1 MYPEPTGE
9 VRMSLSLRFA
19 AGSHDGMIREHNED
33 SGYAGPRLLAVADG
47 MGGQAAGEVASS
59 EVISTMVQLDEDI
72 PGSDILTSLG
82 SAVQRANDQLR
93 VMVEEDPQLEG
104 MGTTLTALLWTGQ
117 RLGLVHVGDSRAY
130 LLRDGQLT
138 QITQDHTWVQRL
150 VDEGRITE
158 EEATTHPQRS
168 LLMRALGSGDHVEPD
183 LSIREV
189 RAGDRYLLCS
199 DGLSGVV
206 SQQTLEETLASYQ
219 GPQET
224 VQELIQLAL
233 RGGGPDNITCI
244 VADVLD
250 VGSVST
256 EDTLAGQL
264 NDTPVIVG
272 AVAETQQPLGGDPG
286 ALRTPAAR
294 AAELGRGGQSVP
306 QQPAPGGTPEGGFG
320 PPGSSD
326 PSFAASPAG
335 AFGPYADEEF
345 TKGGGKRRWV
355 KRSLWI
361 AVALA
366 VVGGGLYGGY
376 RWTQT
381 QYYVGAKEQHVALY
395 RGIDQELAGV
405 KLNDVYQDR
414 PEIELKYLPLFQRKQ
429 VKETIAL
436 NSKKE
441 AQEKVRELGAQAEVC
456 KIVAE
461 QKAQPK
467 KSGKSGGDSEKKRKD
482 EQNEPGDAGRRD
494 SRGSQNGSTAGTG
507 DGTGTGTGAGTGTGD
522 GATGTTGNTG
532 TTGATGTN
540 AALRTAPGSQ
550 HDSTRV
556 SDSSPSPGPKL
567 TEKQRELAKQCTAP

>member
-1 MYPEPTGE
+1 MRMYPEPTGE

-59 EVISTMVQLDEDI
+59 EVISTIVRLDEDI
-72 PGSDILTSLG
+72 PGSDILTELG
-82 SAVQRANDQLR
+82 NAVQRANEQLR
-93 VMVEEDPQLEG
+93 MMVEDDAQLEG

-130 LLRDGQLT
+130 LLRDGALS

-206 SQQTLEETLASYQ
+206 SHQTMEETLAAYQ

-224 VQELIQLAL
+224 VQELIRLAL
-233 RGGGPDNITCI
+233 NGGGPDNITCI

-250 VGSVST
+250 VDDG
-256 EDTLAGQL
+256 DTVTSQL

-272 AVAETQQPLGGDPG
+272 AVAENQHQFNDTGSMQ
-286 ALRTPAAR
+286 TPAGR
-294 AAELGRGGQSVP
+294 AAELRRAGRSAVPAQQAGG
-306 QQPAPGGTPEGGFG
+306 APPEGFG
-320 PPGSSD
+320 PPGSGNEV
-326 PSFAASPAG
+326 AAPPPGG
-335 AFGPYADEEF
+335 AFGPHEGDDL
-345 TKGGGKRRWV
+345 TKPERRRGSWV
-355 KRSLWI
+355 KRSLYI
-361 AVALA
+361 GLALA

-381 QYYVGAKEQHVALY
+381 QYYVGAKGDHVALY
-395 RGIDQELAGV
+395 QGITQDLAWISLSSV
-405 KLNDVYQDR
+405 EREY
-414 PEIELKYLPLFQRKQ
+414 PEIPLAYLPDYSHQDLQEGITANSREDAENKIASLQEQACQAFQER
-429 VKETIAL
+429 
-436 NSKKE
+436 
-441 AQEKVRELGAQAEVC
+441 QESS
-456 KIVAE
+456 
-461 QKAQPK
+461 QP
-467 KSGKSGGDSEKKRKD
+467 
-482 EQNEPGDAGRRD
+482 PAG
-494 SRGSQNGSTAGTG
+494 GTG
-507 DGTGTGTGAGTGTGD
+507 DKGTGD
-522 GATGTTGNTG
+522 KEAGEKEAGEQEAGEEGNRERGGGAGDQAGHRS
-532 TTGATGTN
+532 
-540 AALRTAPGSQ
+540 AAAPQ
-550 HDSTRV
+550 AV
-556 SDSSPSPGPKL
+556 SPHQAVPAADPSPGPGSSD
-567 TEKQRELAKQCTAP
+567 EQQLAQHCTTP